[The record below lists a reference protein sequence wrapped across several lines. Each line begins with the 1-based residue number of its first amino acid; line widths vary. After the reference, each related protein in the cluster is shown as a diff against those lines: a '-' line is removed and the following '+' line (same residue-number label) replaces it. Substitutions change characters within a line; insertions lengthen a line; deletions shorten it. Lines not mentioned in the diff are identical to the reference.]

1 MFNNFRQPHLPQ
13 THVDGS
19 VFCPMNCPWAKI
31 LQFSKS
37 SDVAKKCP
45 RATKPNFKSRP
56 MWQKVSTGNK
66 TKFSKSSDV
75 ARNCPRTTKPNSQSR
90 PMSQKSVHVQQNQIL
105 KVVRCRKKL
114 STGNKIK
121 F

>member
-1 MFNNFRQPHLPQ
+1 MFNDFRQPHLPQ

-19 VFCPMNCPWAKI
+19 VFLSDELSMGNNIAM
-31 LQFSKS
+31 SK
-37 SDVAKKCP
+37 VVQCRKKL
-45 RATKPNFKSRP
+45 
-56 MWQKVSTGNK
+56 STGKNQVFK
-66 TKFSKSSDV
+66 
-75 ARNCPRTTKPNSQSR
+75 SR